1 MDEADCRHLTVNR
14 HVFRRVNAMIEST
27 FCFLPGVGAATERRF
42 WAQGLRTWTEF
53 LSARSINNIGRGRK
67 ALYDVQVQQ
76 AVEQY
81 AAGNARYFGVVLPSR
96 EQWRLYEWVRPR
108 TAYLDIETDR
118 FGRITVVGLYGD
130 GQMTSFIRGESLNA
144 CRLAAALRH
153 YDLLVT
159 FCGTTF
165 DLPMLLAQ
173 YPNLPLDQPHL
184 DLCLL
189 GRRLGYS
196 GGLKAIER
204 QFGIC
209 RPQELNGMNGDEAV
223 RCWNRWRYGRD
234 LQARGR
240 LLAYNQADC
249 VNLERLAQIFYGLM
263 VQSTKPSS
271 TA

>member
-1 MDEADCRHLTVNR
+1 
-14 HVFRRVNAMIEST
+14 MIEST
-27 FCFLPGVGAATERRF
+27 FCFLPGVGATTERRL
-42 WAQGLRTWTEF
+42 WAQGLGTWRDF
-53 LSARSINNIGRGRK
+53 LSARSIHNIGRGRK
-67 ALYDVQVQQ
+67 AFYDVQVQQ
-76 AVEQY
+76 AVDQY

-96 EQWRLYEWVRPR
+96 EHWRLYEWVRPR
-108 TAYLDIETDR
+108 TAYVDIETDR
-118 FGRITVVGLYGD
+118 FGQITVVGIYAG

-144 CRLAAALRH
+144 CRLAEALRR

-165 DLPMLLAQ
+165 DLPMLMAQ
-173 YPNLPLDQPHL
+173 YPNLPLDQPHV

-196 GGLKAIER
+196 GGLKTIER
-204 QFGIC
+204 QLGIR
-209 RPQELNGMNGDEAV
+209 RPQELDGMNGDEAV

-234 LQARGR
+234 FEARGR
-240 LLAYNQADC
+240 LLGYNQADC